1 MFMKEYTGSI
11 QFVSLL
17 LFFSTRFLLAG
28 GQENKTSSKEVE
40 KEIRMV
46 DDNLTGWLTIWKTP
60 WGPGS
65 RSSHLTRLNFLNQL
79 CESE

>member
-40 KEIRMV
+40 KEIRMA
-46 DDNLTGWLTIWKTP
+46 DDNLTGWLTI
-60 WGPGS
+60 
-65 RSSHLTRLNFLNQL
+65 
-79 CESE
+79 